1 MDHKLK
7 ILIQQKVLL
16 TKNKQKK
23 VIIGTENQNR
33 MNKIQAN
40 AMHRLVQCVIISL
53 KNNIIKLLLKGI
65 KDIKEPK
72 VQICPPRRQEIIVP
86 TIQVC
91 TQEIIVLLM
100 KFTHNKKKQ
109 RWLLLVLTMKENHFK
124 QKLVIREWIR

>member
-23 VIIGTENQNR
+23 VIIGTENQNQ

-72 VQICPPRRQEIIVP
+72 VQIRPPRRQEIIVP

-91 TQEIIVLLM
+91 TQEIIVLSM
-100 KFTHNKKKQ
+100 KFTPNKKKQ
-109 RWLLLVLTMKENHFK
+109 R
-124 QKLVIREWIR
+124 

>member
-40 AMHRLVQCVIISL
+40 AMHQLVLCVIISL
-53 KNNIIKLLLKGI
+53 KNNKIKHLLKGI
-65 KDIKEPK
+65 KDIKEP
-72 VQICPPRRQEIIVP
+72 
-86 TIQVC
+86 
-91 TQEIIVLLM
+91 
-100 KFTHNKKKQ
+100 
-109 RWLLLVLTMKENHFK
+109 
-124 QKLVIREWIR
+124 